1 MKKIFSTLLFVFTLI
16 FANLAFAADYIMCPG
31 DQLDIIVMGVPEM
44 STGYTGLGT
53 TTLTPTTPQ
62 NKYIVRPDGKVSFQL
77 IGEVDTTGLTVS
89 QFTKVLQ
96 ELLAKYIV
104 NPQISVNIVQLGTTR
119 VYVFGEV
126 NKPGLYELQKSHN
139 LLDAVGI
146 ANGFTKD
153 AAKKNVFLIRRD
165 KQNEPIKLNLNDLL
179 TKGDVSQNYV
189 LGEGDVVYLTS
200 NGRIDFTRDIVP
212 LFSAAYYVNKIKN
225 ND

>member
-1 MKKIFSTLLFVFTLI
+1 MKKIVLTFLFIFTLT
-16 FANLAFAADYIMCPG
+16 FANMAYCADYIMCPG

-44 STGYTGLGT
+44 STGYTSSGT

-96 ELLAKYIV
+96 ERLAKYII
-104 NPQISVNIVQLGTTR
+104 NPKVSVNIVQLGTTR

-139 LLDAVGI
+139 LLDAIGI

-165 KQNEPIKLNLNDLL
+165 EKNKPIKLNLNNLL
-179 TKGDVSQNYV
+179 KKGDVSQNYV

-200 NGRIDFTRDIVP
+200 NGRIDFARDIAP
-212 LFSAAYYVNKIKN
+212 IFSAAYYVNKIKN
-225 ND
+225 DD

>member
-1 MKKIFSTLLFVFTLI
+1 
-16 FANLAFAADYIMCPG
+16 
-31 DQLDIIVMGVPEM
+31 
-44 STGYTGLGT
+44 
-53 TTLTPTTPQ
+53 
-62 NKYIVRPDGKVSFQL
+62 
-77 IGEVDTTGLTVS
+77 
-89 QFTKVLQ
+89 
-96 ELLAKYIV
+96 
-104 NPQISVNIVQLGTTR
+104 
-119 VYVFGEV
+119 
-126 NKPGLYELQKSHN
+126 
-139 LLDAVGI
+139 VGI

-179 TKGDVSQNYV
+179 TKGDTSQNYV

>member
-44 STGYTGLGT
+44 STGYTGSGT
-53 TTLTPTTPQ
+53 TTMTPTTPQ

-77 IGEVDTTGLTVS
+77 IGEVNTTGLTVS

-96 ELLAKYIV
+96 ERLAKYIV

-179 TKGDVSQNYV
+179 TKGDTSQNYV

-200 NGRIDFTRDIVP
+200 NGRIDFARDIAP
-212 LFSAAYYVNKIKN
+212 FFSAAYTIHEIKK
-225 ND
+225 D

>member
-1 MKKIFSTLLFVFTLI
+1 M
-16 FANLAFAADYIMCPG
+16 AYCADYIMCPG

-44 STGYTGLGT
+44 STGYTSSGT

-96 ELLAKYIV
+96 ERLAKYII
-104 NPQISVNIVQLGTTR
+104 NPKVSVNIVQLGTTR

-139 LLDAVGI
+139 LLDAIGI

-165 KQNEPIKLNLNDLL
+165 EKNKPIKLNLNNLL
-179 TKGDVSQNYV
+179 KKGDVSQNYV

-200 NGRIDFTRDIVP
+200 NGRIDFARDIAP
-212 LFSAAYYVNKIKN
+212 IFSAAYYVNKIKN
-225 ND
+225 DD

>member
-1 MKKIFSTLLFVFTLI
+1 MKRIISILLFVFALM
-16 FANLAFAADYIMCPG
+16 FANLVFAAEYIMCPG

-44 STGYTGLGT
+44 STGYTSSGT
-53 TTLTPTTPQ
+53 TTLVPTTPQ
-62 NKYIVRPDGKVSFQL
+62 NKYVVRPDGKVSFQL

-96 ELLAKYIV
+96 EKLAKYIV
-104 NPQISVNIVQLGTTR
+104 NPQVSVNIIQLGTTR

-146 ANGFTKD
+146 ANGFTKN

-200 NGRIDFTRDIVP
+200 NGRIDFARDIAP
-212 LFSAAYYVNKIKN
+212 IFSAAYYANKIKN

>member
-44 STGYTGLGT
+44 STGYTGSGT
-53 TTLTPTTPQ
+53 TTMTPTTPQ

-96 ELLAKYIV
+96 ERLAKYIV

-179 TKGDVSQNYV
+179 TKGDTSQNYV

-200 NGRIDFTRDIVP
+200 NGRIDFARDIAP
-212 LFSAAYYVNKIKN
+212 FFSAAYTIHEIKK
-225 ND
+225 D

>member
-1 MKKIFSTLLFVFTLI
+1 MKKIISTLLFVFALM
-16 FANLAFAADYIMCPG
+16 FGNMAFAAEYIMCPG
-31 DQLDIIVMGVPEM
+31 DQLDIVIIGVPEM
-44 STGYTGLGT
+44 STGYTSSGT
-53 TTLTPTTPQ
+53 TNVGQATPQ
-62 NKYIVRPDGKVSFQL
+62 AKYIVRPDGKVSFQL

-89 QFTKVLQ
+89 QFTKILQ
-96 ELLAKYIV
+96 EKLAKYIV
-104 NPQISVNIVQLGTTR
+104 NPQISVNIVVLGTTR

-200 NGRIDFTRDIVP
+200 NGRIDFGRDIAP
-212 LFSAAYYVNKIKN
+212 FFSAAYAVHEIKK
-225 ND
+225 D

>member
-16 FANLAFAADYIMCPG
+16 FANLVFAADYIMCPG

-44 STGYTGLGT
+44 STGYTGSGT

-77 IGEVDTTGLTVS
+77 IGEVNTTGLTVS

-96 ELLAKYIV
+96 ERLAKYIV

-179 TKGDVSQNYV
+179 TKGDTSQNYV

-200 NGRIDFTRDIVP
+200 NGRIDFARDIAP
-212 LFSAAYYVNKIKN
+212 FFSAAYTIHEIKK
-225 ND
+225 D

>member
-1 MKKIFSTLLFVFTLI
+1 MKKIISTLLFVFALM
-16 FANLAFAADYIMCPG
+16 FANMALAAEYIMCPG
-31 DQLDIIVMGVPEM
+31 DQLDIIIMGVPEM
-44 STGYTGLGT
+44 STGYTSSGT
-53 TTLTPTTPQ
+53 TTLVQTTPQ
-62 NKYIVRPDGKVSFQL
+62 NKYVVRPDGKVSFQL

-96 ELLAKYIV
+96 EKLAKYIV

-200 NGRIDFTRDIVP
+200 NGRIDFARDINKRQK
-212 LFSAAYYVNKIKN
+212 LISANKKLE
-225 ND
+225 

>member
-1 MKKIFSTLLFVFTLI
+1 MKKIISTLLFVFALM
-16 FANLAFAADYIMCPG
+16 FANMALAAEYIMCPG
-31 DQLDIIVMGVPEM
+31 DQLDIIIMGIPEM

-77 IGEVDTTGLTVS
+77 IGEVDTTGLTVN

-96 ELLAKYIV
+96 EKLAKYIV

-165 KQNEPIKLNLNDLL
+165 EKNKPIKLNLNNLL
-179 TKGDVSQNYV
+179 KKGDVSQNYV

-200 NGRIDFTRDIVP
+200 NGRIDFARDIAP
-212 LFSAAYYVNKIKN
+212 LFTTAYYVDRIN

>member
-1 MKKIFSTLLFVFTLI
+1 M
-16 FANLAFAADYIMCPG
+16 AYCADYIMCPG

-44 STGYTGLGT
+44 STGYTSSGT
-53 TTLTPTTPQ
+53 TTLTPATPQ

-96 ELLAKYIV
+96 ERLAKYII
-104 NPQISVNIVQLGTTR
+104 NPKVSVNIVQLGTTR

-139 LLDAVGI
+139 LLDAIGI

-165 KQNEPIKLNLNDLL
+165 EKNKPIKLNLNNLL
-179 TKGDVSQNYV
+179 KKGDVSQNYV

-200 NGRIDFTRDIVP
+200 NGRIDFARDIAP
-212 LFSAAYYVNKIKN
+212 LFTAAYYVDKIN

>member
-1 MKKIFSTLLFVFTLI
+1 MKKILSILFFVFTLM
-16 FANLAFAADYIMCPG
+16 FANLTFAADYIMCPG
-31 DQLDIIVMGVPEM
+31 DQLDIIIMGVPEM
-44 STGYTGLGT
+44 STGYTNAGT
-53 TTLTPTTPQ
+53 TMMMPTTPQ
-62 NKYIVRPDGKVSFQL
+62 TKYVVRPDGKVSFQL

-89 QFTKVLQ
+89 QFTTVLK
-96 ELLAKYIV
+96 ERLAKYIV
-104 NPQISVNIVQLGTTR
+104 DPQISVNVIQLGTTR

-126 NKPGLYELQKSHN
+126 NKPGLYELQKAHN

-153 AAKKNVFLIRRD
+153 AAKKNVFLIRKNAQD
-165 KQNEPIKLNLNDLL
+165 KPIKINLNDLL

-200 NGRIDFTRDIVP
+200 NGRIDFARDIAP
-212 LFSAAYYVNKIKN
+212 IFTAAYYVNKIKN

>member
-1 MKKIFSTLLFVFTLI
+1 MKKIISTLFFVFTLM
-16 FANLAFAADYIMCPG
+16 FVNMTFAADYIMCPG
-31 DQLDIIVMGVPEM
+31 DQLDIVVMGVPEM
-44 STGYTGLGT
+44 STGYTSSGT
-53 TTLTPTTPQ
+53 TTLVPTTPQ
-62 NKYIVRPDGKVSFQL
+62 AKYIVRPDGKVSFQL

-96 ELLAKYIV
+96 ERLAKYIV

-146 ANGFTKD
+146 ANGFTRD
-153 AAKKNVFLIRRD
+153 AAKKNVFLIR
-165 KQNEPIKLNLNDLL
+165 KNEQNKPIKINLNNLL
-179 TKGDVSQNYV
+179 TKADVSQNYV

-200 NGRIDFTRDIVP
+200 NGRIDFGRDIAP
-212 LFSAAYYVNKIKN
+212 FFSAAYAVHEIQS
-225 ND
+225 

>member
-1 MKKIFSTLLFVFTLI
+1 MV
-16 FANLAFAADYIMCPG
+16 FAADYIMCPG

-44 STGYTGLGT
+44 STGYTSAGT
-53 TTLTPTTPQ
+53 TAIGLTTPQ
-62 NKYIVRPDGKVSFQL
+62 AKYIVRPDGKVSFQL

-96 ELLAKYIV
+96 EKLAKYIV
-104 NPQISVNIVQLGTTR
+104 NPQVSVNIVQLGTTR

-126 NKPGLYELQKSHN
+126 NKPGLYELQKAHN

-146 ANGFTKD
+146 ASGFTRD

-165 KQNEPIKLNLNDLL
+165 QKDKPIKINLNDLL

-189 LGEGDVVYLTS
+189 LGEGDVIYLTS
-200 NGRIDFTRDIVP
+200 NGRIDFGRDIAP
-212 LFSAAYYVNKIKN
+212 FFSAAYAVHEIQN
-225 ND
+225 

>member
-1 MKKIFSTLLFVFTLI
+1 M
-16 FANLAFAADYIMCPG
+16 AYCADYIMCPG

-44 STGYTGLGT
+44 STGYTSSGT

-96 ELLAKYIV
+96 ERLAKYII
-104 NPQISVNIVQLGTTR
+104 NPKVSVNIVQLGTTR

-139 LLDAVGI
+139 LLDAIGI

-165 KQNEPIKLNLNDLL
+165 EKNKPIKLNLNNLL
-179 TKGDVSQNYV
+179 KKGDVSQNYV

-200 NGRIDFTRDIVP
+200 NGRIDFARDIAP
-212 LFSAAYYVNKIKN
+212 LFTAAYYVDKIN